1 MGYFRQMFREKEK
14 LEDVEKELMKENT
27 KKSKKMVDNRKILW

>member
-14 LEDVEKELMKENT
+14 IGRRRERVNERKHEKI
-27 KKSKKMVDNRKILW
+27 KKNG